1 MNFYKHFIGDYQRDT
16 GDLSLI
22 EHGALRL
29 MLDHFYGT
37 GRPLPK
43 DKKALCRL
51 LRAETDAER
60 KAIAAVSLRFWRQLP
75 PEIEALYDWLELHT
89 DTERLPLQQVVQD
102 WTEVGGLVNVRA
114 LAEIVKASVIAA
126 KNRKTAIERE
136 ANRRAAVEEKR
147 GQAC

>member
-16 GDLSLI
+16 GDLTLL
-22 EHGALRL
+22 EHGAFRL

-51 LRAETDAER
+51 LRAETEAER
-60 KAIAAVSLRFWRQLP
+60 KAIGMVSLRFWRPLP
-75 PEIEALYDWLELHT
+75 PDIEPLYEWLELHT
-89 DTERLPLQQVVQD
+89 EAERDPLRLVAQE
-102 WTEVGGLVNVRA
+102 WTEVGGLVNIRA
-114 LAEIVKASVIAA
+114 LSEIVKASVIAA

-136 ANRRAAVEEKR
+136 ANRRAAMGAKGGSV
-147 GQAC
+147 

>member
-16 GDLSLI
+16 GDLTLV
-22 EHGALRL
+22 EHGAFRT

-43 DKKALCRL
+43 DRKALCRL
-51 LRAETDAER
+51 LRAETEAER
-60 KAIAAVSLRFWRQLP
+60 KAIESVVLRFWRPLP
-75 PEIEALYDWLELHT
+75 TDIEQLYDWLEFHT
-89 DTERLPLQQVVQD
+89 DDERLPLRLVAQD
-102 WTEVGGLVNVRA
+102 WTEVGGLVNIRA

-136 ANRRAAVEEKR
+136 ASRRAGMGAK
-147 GQAC
+147 GGSS